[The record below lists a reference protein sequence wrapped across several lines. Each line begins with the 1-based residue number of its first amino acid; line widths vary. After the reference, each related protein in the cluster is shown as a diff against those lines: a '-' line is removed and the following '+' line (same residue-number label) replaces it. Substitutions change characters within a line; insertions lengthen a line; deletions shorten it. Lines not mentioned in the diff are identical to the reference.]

1 MTKTQ
6 KSRNKNITWT
16 LICNTLGKLFWVLSS
31 LGTIFWLYQ
40 NNINLNL
47 LLIGNQYSTVLS
59 LNTVRD
65 DPYSVPH

>member
-6 KSRNKNITWT
+6 KSRNKSITWT
-16 LICNTLGKLFWVLSS
+16 LICNTLGKFFWVLSS

-40 NNINLNL
+40 NNIYLN